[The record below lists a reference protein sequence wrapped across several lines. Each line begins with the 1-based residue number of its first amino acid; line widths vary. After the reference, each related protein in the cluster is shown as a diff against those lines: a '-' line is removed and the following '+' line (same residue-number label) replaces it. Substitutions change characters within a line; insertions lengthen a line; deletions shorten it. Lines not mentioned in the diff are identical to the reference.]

1 MYQRPPSL
9 SQDEV
14 VGKEALAQCHGGS
27 GSGPGVKVLLCVGQ
41 NIDEGGV
48 ALLTDEE
55 GDSFNGD
62 SPVGQGGQ

>member
-14 VGKEALAQCHGGS
+14 VGKEALAQWGS
-27 GSGPGVKVLLCVGQ
+27 GSGPGVKVLLCVGR